1 MRILDL
7 KGKELK
13 ESEVDLEK
21 GKLQEDKI
29 LLKHHEAVASKPQ
42 KFHYEVVVFHFEDD
56 TEFRPEY
63 KDGKSDYVK
72 VIDDQNGVFEFI
84 DKDKTGKEV
93 KGVELRFVLDEEGVQ
108 RHDEYDEYEKIMR
121 YIPFTKQELEQFA
134 AEKQKALDRQDFA
147 ENGYLKLRDLEN
159 KLDNLQKEFKESQ
172 IFYMN
177 KISELN
183 ETIAKYLSKDKA

>member
-1 MRILDL
+1 
-7 KGKELK
+7 
-13 ESEVDLEK
+13 
-21 GKLQEDKI
+21 
-29 LLKHHEAVASKPQ
+29 
-42 KFHYEVVVFHFEDD
+42 
-56 TEFRPEY
+56 
-63 KDGKSDYVK
+63 
-72 VIDDQNGVFEFI
+72 
-84 DKDKTGKEV
+84 
-93 KGVELRFVLDEEGVQ
+93 
-108 RHDEYDEYEKIMR
+108 MR

-172 IFYMN
+172 VFYMN

>member
-1 MRILDL
+1 
-7 KGKELK
+7 
-13 ESEVDLEK
+13 
-21 GKLQEDKI
+21 
-29 LLKHHEAVASKPQ
+29 
-42 KFHYEVVVFHFEDD
+42 
-56 TEFRPEY
+56 
-63 KDGKSDYVK
+63 
-72 VIDDQNGVFEFI
+72 
-84 DKDKTGKEV
+84 
-93 KGVELRFVLDEEGVQ
+93 
-108 RHDEYDEYEKIMR
+108 MR

-183 ETIAKYLSKDKA
+183 ETIAKYLPKDKA